1 MSEEAKLLIIM
12 VISIVFIGIITICP
26 SVFSQKYKL
35 DSIDNIADKV
45 LDCNCT
51 VNKKEIK

>member
-1 MSEEAKLLIIM
+1 MSEEAKLLIILI
-12 VISIVFIGIITICP
+12 VSFVFIGVVAICA

-51 VNKKEIK
+51 VNKKEAK